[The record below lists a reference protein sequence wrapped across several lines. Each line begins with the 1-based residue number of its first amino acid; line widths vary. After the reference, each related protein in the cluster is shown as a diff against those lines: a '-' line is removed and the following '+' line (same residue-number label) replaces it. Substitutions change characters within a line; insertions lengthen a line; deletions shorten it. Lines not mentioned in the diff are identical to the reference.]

1 MSCLIEA
8 AVESADQAA
17 FAVREGAGR
26 VELCDFSVEGGR
38 TPMEAAVREV
48 LAEVTCP
55 VHLLVRPRG
64 GGFVYPEPELRV
76 IERQIDMAK
85 QLGARAVVLGAL
97 RADRR
102 VDRVALARL
111 IGRARPLE
119 AVFHRAIDLC
129 PDPVMALDALLTL
142 GVDRV
147 LTSGGA
153 ATALEGAATIR
164 RMVEVAGHSLIIMAG
179 GGVRAKHV
187 KELVERTGVLE
198 LHARDVRGIR
208 EALQVGQVG

>member
-1 MSCLIEA
+1 M
-8 AVESADQAA
+8 
-17 FAVREGAGR
+17 AVRNGAER
-26 VELCDFSVEGGR
+26 LELCDFSVEGGR
-38 TPMEAAVREV
+38 TPMEATVREV
-48 LAEVTCP
+48 LNEVSCP
-55 VHLLVRPRG
+55 VHLLIRPRG

-85 QLGARAVVLGAL
+85 ELGARAVVLGVL

-119 AVFHRAIDLC
+119 VVFHRAIDMG
-129 PDPVMALDALLTL
+129 PDPVAELDALQAL

-153 ATALEGAATIR
+153 PTALEGVATIR
-164 RMVEVAGHSLIIMAG
+164 RMVEVAGASLIIMAG
-179 GGVRAKHV
+179 GGVRARNV
-187 KELVERTGVLE
+187 RELVERTGVIE

-208 EALQVGQVG
+208 EALQDG